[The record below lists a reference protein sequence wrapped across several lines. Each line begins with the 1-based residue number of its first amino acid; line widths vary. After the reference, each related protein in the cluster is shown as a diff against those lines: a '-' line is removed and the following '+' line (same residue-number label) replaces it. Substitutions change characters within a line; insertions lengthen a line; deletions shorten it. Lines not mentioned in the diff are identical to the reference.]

1 MNATDSATSHFNSTS
16 TRITELFFY
25 LGSNQFILPLDLS
38 GHLIHCLTGYSSLTL
53 LGYSHFEEKARVAKT
68 LEYFV
73 MQHGRP
79 WSHSGCHE
87 YVIFRHWRCV
97 DIQSG
102 IVYASMYNRF
112 SEQNIFLLSYL
123 LFVLSLNFHVIGEM
137 HGHTKVD
144 RLQD

>member
-1 MNATDSATSHFNSTS
+1 MNATDSATSHFNFTS
-16 TRITELFFY
+16 TRMAEFFLPAVSILY

-79 WSHSGCHE
+79 
-87 YVIFRHWRCV
+87 
-97 DIQSG
+97 
-102 IVYASMYNRF
+102 
-112 SEQNIFLLSYL
+112 
-123 LFVLSLNFHVIGEM
+123 
-137 HGHTKVD
+137 
-144 RLQD
+144 